1 MVNFQSDMTRFH
13 IQYTRHAL
21 SALKERSLSKE
32 LVELAVR
39 GADWKEAASGEVWCA
54 FKRIGRKVLR
64 VVVKGKR
71 EPLTVITAYYDRRK
85 I

>member
-1 MVNFQSDMTRFH
+1 MGRFH
-13 IQYTRHAL
+13 IQYTSHAL
-21 SALKERSLSKE
+21 DALRERHLSKE

-39 GADWKEAASGEVWCA
+39 GADWREPASGEVWCA

-85 I
+85 V